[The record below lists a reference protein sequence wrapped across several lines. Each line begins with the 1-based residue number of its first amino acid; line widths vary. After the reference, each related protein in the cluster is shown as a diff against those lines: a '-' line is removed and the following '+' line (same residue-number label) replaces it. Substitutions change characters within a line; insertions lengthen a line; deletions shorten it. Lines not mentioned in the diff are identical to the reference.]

1 MISLLLDAIVIIL
14 IILAFFIGSKRGLIK
29 SVWKVLALVVT
40 VALVMVLRTPTV
52 NFLADTPV
60 SDRVFNAVTEKLTAK
75 DEDSLQEEQKLPE
88 TEEELAE
95 DAGVPSSLMSEF
107 MQLADFEKIQKN
119 IELGIENS
127 VNAVI
132 ESASRSVTMIILNII
147 AAVGLFLLIRL
158 LMEILFCVL
167 KKVTSLPL
175 IGQANALL
183 GGALGIVNVLAVI
196 YILCA
201 LASLWAPLN
210 NQISETINQTTLVK
224 FFYNYNILLKL
235 IMKN

>member
-1 MISLLLDAIVIIL
+1 MLLDAIVIIL

-40 VALVMVLRTPTV
+40 VALVIILRTPTV
-52 NFLADTPV
+52 NFLAETPV
-60 SDRVFNAVTEKLTAK
+60 SDRVFSAVTEKLTAK
-75 DEDSLQEEQKLPE
+75 DTDAVQEDSKLPE

-107 MQLADFEKIQKN
+107 MQLADFEKIQQN
-119 IELGIENS
+119 IELGVENS
-127 VNAVI
+127 VNAII
-132 ESASRSVTMIILNII
+132 ESASRSLTMIILNII

-158 LMEILFCVL
+158 LMGIVFCIL

-175 IGQANALL
+175 IGQANAIL
-183 GGALGIVNVLAVI
+183 GGALGIVNVLAII